1 MYPLT
6 DAVLRLP
13 TPLIVLLLTT
23 AWGAVAFAIH
33 RFVVPRLCGADGAR
47 LGKFEA
53 EVTSQ
58 IALAFGLLISFNAV
72 WVWERGDRVREAVL
86 DEVAAL
92 ESVLDEADFGTP
104 METAQRTELYGRV
117 AAYAAH
123 AVEVEWP
130 ELEYSRVGRERP
142 QELIALR
149 RFASGMGSEPI
160 LEGVK
165 RAESAREVRVREGQA
180 TMPRSRW
187 VIVVALAILTLV
199 SIGALHGE
207 APRGRAL
214 ALALV
219 TLAIAFCFA
228 VLFVGGRPFIGD
240 HAIQP
245 DGLRAVLE
253 RASRP

>member
-1 MYPLT
+1 MYEGFST
-6 DAVLRLP
+6 NM
-13 TPLIVLLLTT
+13 TPASTGGSAPMMMALI
-23 AWGAVAFAIH
+23 
-33 RFVVPRLCGADGAR
+33 
-47 LGKFEA
+47 
-53 EVTSQ
+53 
-58 IALAFGLLISFNAV
+58 
-72 WVWERGDRVREAVL
+72 
-86 DEVAAL
+86 
-92 ESVLDEADFGTP
+92 
-104 METAQRTELYGRV
+104 
-117 AAYAAH
+117 
-123 AVEVEWP
+123 
-130 ELEYSRVGRERP
+130 RP
-142 QELIALR
+142 
-149 RFASGMGSEPI
+149 
-160 LEGVK
+160 
-165 RAESAREVRVREGQA
+165 SAVRVDTSRRR
-180 TMPRSRW
+180 RSRW